1 MHITGRCKERVKDG
15 EVGADGESRGVVQSR
30 RSGWVAQAGSGG
42 VAEATGEMDEVG
54 RVSRASVI
62 WKSGILT
69 VQAGPVRTH
78 THRHTHTHTMSTH
91 AHTHM
96 LTHTQTRTH
105 TPSHSQSI
113 SCRGHKLG

>member
-15 EVGADGESRGVVQSR
+15 EVEADGESRGVVQSR

-78 THRHTHTHTMSTH
+78 THRHTHTHTVDPCTH
-91 AHTHM
+91 SRMRTQTQTHTH
-96 LTHTQTRTH
+96 TH
-105 TPSHSQSI
+105 SHRQFI
-113 SCRGHKLG
+113 SC